1 MQAHGHPARIL
12 ILQQAL
18 QRKKAATADNGGL
31 DLVVFVPA
39 LKPAVL
45 SENFLRFSNTF
56 DVIFFASISAMR
68 PKGDGMML
76 GMPRTLLVSESIV
89 LAAITP

>member
-1 MQAHGHPARIL
+1 MAHQINSARIDKARQTL
-12 ILQQAL
+12 ALRRTRQTCCRQLSFLQ
-18 QRKKAATADNGGL
+18 
-31 DLVVFVPA
+31 
-39 LKPAVL
+39 
-45 SENFLRFSNTF
+45 FSSTF
-56 DVIFFASISAMR
+56 DVIFASISAMR